1 MVVGHTPSDDGQMV
15 APCDGHLIGID
26 TGISASFGV
35 HPSALEIKNGD
46 AWAIY
51 PSGRVDLPDPK

>member
-1 MVVGHTPSDDGQMV
+1 VSGAARLPVDNLSRFLRFFKVGN
-15 APCDGHLIGID
+15 ID